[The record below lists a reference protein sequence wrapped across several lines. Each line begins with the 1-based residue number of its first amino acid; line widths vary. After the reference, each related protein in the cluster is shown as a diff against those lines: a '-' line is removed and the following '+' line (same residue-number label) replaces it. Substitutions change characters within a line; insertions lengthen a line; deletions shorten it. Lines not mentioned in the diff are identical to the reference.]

1 MTTTSKMKT
10 YSFSLVVTPPG
21 DVKTDE
27 ELAEVVYGAGCHD
40 CLVSVSNRFVFV
52 HFDRQSKSLAD
63 AVSSAIKQLE
73 KSGVKAKLF
82 NGSRRA
88 KK

>member
-1 MTTTSKMKT
+1 MTSKMKT

-27 ELAEVVYGAGCHD
+27 ELAEIVYSAGCCD
-40 CLVSVSNRFVFV
+40 SLVGISGGVVLV
-52 HFDRQSKSLAD
+52 HFDRQSKSRVE
-63 AVSSAIKQLE
+63 AVSSAIKQL
-73 KSGVKAKLF
+73 KKIGVKAELF
-82 NGSRRA
+82 KGRRT

>member
-1 MTTTSKMKT
+1 MTSKMKT

-27 ELAEVVYGAGCHD
+27 ELAEIVYSAGCCD
-40 CLVSVSNRFVFV
+40 SLVGISGGVVLV

-63 AVSSAIKQLE
+63 AVFSAIKQLE

-82 NGSRRA
+82 KGSRRA
-88 KK
+88 KT